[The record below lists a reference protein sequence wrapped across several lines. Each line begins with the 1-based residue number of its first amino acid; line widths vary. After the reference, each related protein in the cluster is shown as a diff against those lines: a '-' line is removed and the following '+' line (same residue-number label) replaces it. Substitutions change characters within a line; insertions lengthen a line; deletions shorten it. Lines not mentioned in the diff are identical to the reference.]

1 MDYDE
6 LIRLYPNSAA
16 AYSNRA
22 SMKLLIDQPAEAL
35 ADLNEVIRL
44 RPDYAPAFGK
54 LTAEVKVTLGRI
66 DEARLDFQT
75 ALELAEQQGNND
87 LKALAER
94 HLQELNNPTL
104 QTDET

>member
-6 LIRLYPNSAA
+6 LIRLLPDSAS
-16 AYSNRA
+16 AYNDRA
-22 SMKLLIDQPAEAL
+22 KIKLIMNQPAEAL

-44 RPDYAPAFGK
+44 RPDYAPTFGK
-54 LTAEVKVTLGRI
+54 RAEVKVTLGRI

-94 HLQELNNPTL
+94 HLQELNNPTP